1 MKNYHNEF
9 GYAQFEPCRDK
20 MVTLALALECR
31 TFKNTSEERGVVLDA
46 FCSLRQDYEV
56 CKSLGETGLGGS
68 MNVEQWK
75 ERVETCPVEQALKAI
90 FTDFVELDY
99 MPVEFL
105 SVAWDVICEIQIY
118 RAMNGYIK

>member
-1 MKNYHNEF
+1 MRNYHNEF
-9 GYAQFEPCRDK
+9 GYAQFSPCREK
-20 MVTLALALECR
+20 LVKLALALEGHV
-31 TFKNTSEERGVVLDA
+31 FKNTSEERGFVLDA

-68 MNVEQWK
+68 MNIGQWK
-75 ERVETCPVEQALKAI
+75 ARVETSHVEQALKAI

-105 SVAWDVICEIQIY
+105 NVAWDLTCEIQVY
-118 RAMNGYIK
+118 RAMNGYTQ